1 MDQPHANTAAGRV
14 GRILG
19 NRAGWS
25 LSELIV
31 MCAITGIVAAVSI
44 PWMISANR
52 AFNAT
57 HGAREIQ
64 AALNQAR
71 VVAITTRQNICFTSV
86 TGGYAFRQGSCAGTA
101 WVGPD
106 TDATGR
112 FRQASNVTLTPVT
125 PNVFPIFTPFGTA
138 STSGG
143 ITVTAAT
150 GTTITVTV
158 LPSGRVTIP

>member
-1 MDQPHANTAAGRV
+1 
-14 GRILG
+14 
-19 NRAGWS
+19 
-25 LSELIV
+25 ELIV
-31 MCAITGIVAAVSI
+31 VCAITGIVAAVSI

-52 AFNAT
+52 AFRAT

-71 VVAITTRQNICFTSV
+71 AIAITTRQNICFAAV
-86 TGGYAFRQGSCAGTA
+86 TGGYAFLQGSCAGTP

-106 TDATGR
+106 TDALGR
-112 FRQASNVTLTPVT
+112 FTQASNVTLTPVT

-138 STSGG
+138 STTGG
-143 ITVTAAT
+143 IKVRAAP
-150 GTTITVTV
+150 GTSQTVTV